1 MNHAL
6 SMTFNLTAGFFLAV
20 WSPFFILSV
29 LDLTDNILGRKD
41 LKSLNFT
48 LRCTLVVIGGLKP
61 ILYMICLEK
70 FRNAINFK
78 HFFTCDH
85 RRGTGEFTSSETTE
99 QQRSPQL
106 QSLKTVSSETTM
118 VQCFAYRPHSGVKE
132 LSEQ

>member
-78 HFFTCDH
+78 RFFTCD
-85 RRGTGEFTSSETTE
+85 RVGTGELTSSETTE

-106 QSLKTVSSETTM
+106 ESLKTVSSETTM
-118 VQCFAYRPHSGVKE
+118 VQGIAYRPQLEVKE

>member
-70 FRNAINFK
+70 FRNAIQFK
-78 HFFTCDH
+78 RFFTCD
-85 RRGTGEFTSSETTE
+85 RVGTGEFTSSPETTE
-99 QQRSPQL
+99 KQRSPQL
-106 QSLKTVSSETTM
+106 KSLKTVSSETTM
-118 VQCFAYRPHSGVKE
+118 VQSIAYRPHSGVKE
-132 LSEQ
+132 WSEQ